1 MYRIIYVTDNN
12 VIEQFLDANNPH
24 ILTMVALCDH
34 RAKRVLVHERLNS
47 GYQLILSVNRK

>member
-34 RAKRVLVHERLNS
+34 RARRVLVHERLNS